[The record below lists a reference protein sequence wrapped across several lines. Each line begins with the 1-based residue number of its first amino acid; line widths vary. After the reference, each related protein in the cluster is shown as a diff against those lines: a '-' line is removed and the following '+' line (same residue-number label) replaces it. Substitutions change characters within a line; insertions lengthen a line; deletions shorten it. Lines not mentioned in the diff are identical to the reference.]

1 MDRSVEDVVET
12 VEDVV
17 DVVEDVVD
25 PTEDGPGE
33 DPPDREE
40 LLPSLD
46 RRRSSR

>member
-1 MDRSVEDVVET
+1 VDRSVEDVVET

-33 DPPDREE
+33 VLPDREE
-40 LLPSLD
+40 PLPSLD